1 MEVGG
6 GTKIRKIILYLAM
19 LWLLHWFISH
29 SGVILGLW
37 KMMYG
42 SRSSE
47 VCDGVY
53 WPLIYIYRVSQ
64 EEWIK
69 LRESVPQVKVYRYNP
84 KQLYPKLNGYGDN
97 GQRKLW
103 SSCGSTYCTCPAD
116 AVSWVGTVRIQS
128 TARTLNSVM
137 QQAYTKMRSQQKINQ
152 SFDTAGYS
160 CAM

>member
-69 LRESVPQVKVYRYNP
+69 LRESVP
-84 KQLYPKLNGYGDN
+84 
-97 GQRKLW
+97 
-103 SSCGSTYCTCPAD
+103 
-116 AVSWVGTVRIQS
+116 
-128 TARTLNSVM
+128 
-137 QQAYTKMRSQQKINQ
+137 
-152 SFDTAGYS
+152 
-160 CAM
+160 